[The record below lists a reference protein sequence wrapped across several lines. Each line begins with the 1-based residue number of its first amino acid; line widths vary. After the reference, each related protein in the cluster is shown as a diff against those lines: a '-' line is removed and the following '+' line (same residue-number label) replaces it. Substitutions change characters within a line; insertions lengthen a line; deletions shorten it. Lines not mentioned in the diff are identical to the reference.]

1 MAGFMVYI
9 TSITLMWHC
18 VYIHIKGSMKS
29 GLDNILSCQ
38 TLHSRIILTILL
50 ETRYQHV
57 AHCFFF
63 RGEESTVHRGRMP
76 PPPMPLAYLILQA
89 VMLQFHHAL
98 LCGYDLSHP
107 LVQSDLLRMIS
118 YLIGDQ
124 RDDAHMAEQ
133 EEIPEAAAPPT

>member
-1 MAGFMVYI
+1 
-9 TSITLMWHC
+9 
-18 VYIHIKGSMKS
+18 
-29 GLDNILSCQ
+29 
-38 TLHSRIILTILL
+38 
-50 ETRYQHV
+50 
-57 AHCFFF
+57 
-63 RGEESTVHRGRMP
+63 
-76 PPPMPLAYLILQA
+76 MPLVYLILQV

-133 EEIPEAAAPPT
+133 EEMPEAATPPT

>member
-1 MAGFMVYI
+1 
-9 TSITLMWHC
+9 
-18 VYIHIKGSMKS
+18 
-29 GLDNILSCQ
+29 
-38 TLHSRIILTILL
+38 
-50 ETRYQHV
+50 
-57 AHCFFF
+57 
-63 RGEESTVHRGRMP
+63 
-76 PPPMPLAYLILQA
+76 MPLAYLILQV

-133 EEIPEAAAPPT
+133 EEMPEAATPPT